1 MNDYRHTVLCVDDEE
16 NILHSLKRLLR
27 KEGYRL
33 LTATSGAEG
42 LKKLQENSVHL
53 VVSDQRMPEMSGTE
67 FLAKVKENY
76 PDTIRIVLTGYTE
89 VDSITASI
97 NKGHIYKFILKPWND
112 QNLKLEIKQGLD
124 QYALV
129 QSNKRL
135 HERVLQQNE
144 ELKKINENLE
154 KIVRDR
160 TMDLEIQNQALEL
173 SHAILEDF
181 PTPIIGISSE
191 MMIVMIN
198 SKAQALSVKEGN
210 IEVGKRIS
218 DYLSHEVEEK
228 IANVFNT
235 NTPDTY
241 EKYRLGGEVRDVDF
255 IPLSGRFRGKGVV
268 LTLNPSTDA
277 CTNKDSSRH
286 GKRIICSTEEN
297 PD

>member
-42 LKKLQENSVHL
+42 LKKLQGNSVHL
-53 VVSDQRMPEMSGTE
+53 VMSDQRMPEMSGTE
-67 FLAKVKENY
+67 FLAEVKENY

-135 HERVLQQNE
+135 HGRVLQQNE

-154 KIVRDR
+154 KIVKDR

-173 SHAILEDF
+173 SHAILEDL
-181 PTPIIGISSE
+181 PIPIIGISSE
-191 MMIVMIN
+191 MMIVLIN
-198 SKAQALSVKEGN
+198 SKAQALSVKEGH

-228 IANVFNT
+228 VANVFNT

-255 IPLSGRFRGKGVV
+255 IPLSGRFCGKGVV
-268 LTLNPSTDA
+268 LTLNRSTDVCA
-277 CTNKDSSRH
+277 KDLTINNRNNFCFY
-286 GKRIICSTEEN
+286 KQTVKI
-297 PD
+297 